1 MRKVPENVAKK
12 KVNCYF
18 NTHACSYGHSVII
31 EGGIGARGGYPP
43 V

>member
-18 NTHACSYGHSVII
+18 NTHAAMDMHSVII
-31 EGGIGARGGYPP
+31 EGGGD
-43 V
+43 